1 VATVYAATGAGIGAA
16 SFALSQGGAAFGGRW
31 WFASLGMAVGAGGVA
46 GWVGGRWM
54 AARIAPIATAAAQ
67 LREAAFVRHARAEG
81 KQPHVAHVESGRR
94 DELGLLA
101 SALHEVAAG
110 MERRIAAVAEDRTRF
125 AAVLSGM
132 EEGVLVLDRV
142 GRVLLINPALERMLG
157 CRPDEAIGHR
167 WIEIVRQHDLNEL
180 IAAVLKSGEAKTAE
194 IVVDE
199 PGGRQHSSVTRDGKQ
214 HSSVTLDGPR
224 TFAVQGSVARRP
236 DAGDD
241 ERRSVFVFHDVTRLK
256 RLERVRSD
264 FIANVS
270 HELRTPLT
278 SIIGYLE
285 ALLDGA
291 HEEPRQREEFLR
303 IMKTHGDRLNALV
316 SDLLQ
321 LSQIESGEY
330 RWRRDSVDVVALV
343 RRAEGLV
350 APLAQRKQIALR
362 CAGTIPAL
370 HVIAD
375 AEKLMQVLLNL
386 LDNALKYTDEGGA
399 VDVEVEAGDGVAVI
413 RVRDT
418 GIGIPPADQPRIFER
433 FYRVDR
439 ARSRALGGTG
449 LGLSIVKHIVEAHG
463 GTVGVESRLG
473 KGSTFCVTL
482 PTQPATRAA

>member
-1 VATVYAATGAGIGAA
+1 MRNRLATVYAATGAGIGAA

-31 WFASLGMAVGAGGVA
+31 WLASLGMAMGAGGVV
-46 GWVGGRWM
+46 GWVGGRRM
-54 AARIAPIATAAAQ
+54 TARIAPIATAAAQ
-67 LREAAFVRHARAEG
+67 LAEG
-81 KQPHVAHVESGRR
+81 RPPHVAHERSPRR

-101 SALHEVAAG
+101 SSIQEMAVG

-132 EEGVLVLDRV
+132 VEGVLVLDRL
-142 GRVLLINPALERMLG
+142 GRVLLVNPALEQMLG

-180 IAAVLKSGEAKTAE
+180 IAAVLTSGEPKTAE
-194 IVVDE
+194 VVVDE
-199 PGGRQHSSVTRDGKQ
+199 
-214 HSSVTLDGPR
+214 LNGPR

-236 DAGDD
+236 DAGDA
-241 ERRSVFVFHDVTRLK
+241 ERRSVFVFHDVTALK

-291 HEEPRQREEFLR
+291 HEEPRQREEFLQ
-303 IMKTHGDRLNALV
+303 IMKTHADRLNALV
-316 SDLLQ
+316 NDLLQ
-321 LSQIESGEY
+321 LSQIESGQY
-330 RWRRDSVDVVALV
+330 QWRRDSIDVVELV
-343 RRAEGLV
+343 RRSVGLV
-350 APLAQRKQIALR
+350 APLAQRRQITLR
-362 CAGTIPAL
+362 CEGKTPPL

-375 AEKLMQVLLNL
+375 AEKLTQVLLNL
-386 LDNALKYTDEGGA
+386 LDNALKYTEEGGQ
-399 VDVEVEAGDGVAVI
+399 VDVEVEAGQGVTVI

-418 GIGIPPADQPRIFER
+418 GIGIPSSDQQRIFER

-463 GTVGVESRLG
+463 GTVAVESRLG
-473 KGSTFCVTL
+473 AGSTFRVTL
-482 PTQPATRAA
+482 PTQPHTELSGRRSSGAGT

>member
-1 VATVYAATGAGIGAA
+1 MRNRLATVYAATGAGIGAA

-31 WFASLGMAVGAGGVA
+31 WLASLGMAVGAGGAV

-67 LREAAFVRHARAEG
+67 LAEG
-81 KQPHVAHVESGRR
+81 KRPRVAHDESGRR

-101 SALHEVAAG
+101 AALHEMAAG

-132 EEGVLVLDRV
+132 VEGVLVLDRV
-142 GRVLLINPALERMLG
+142 GRVLIINPALERMLG

-167 WIEIVRQHDLNEL
+167 WIEVVRQHDLNEL
-180 IAAVLKSGEAKTAE
+180 IAAVLKSGEPKTAE

-199 PGGRQHSSVTRDGKQ
+199 PDG
-214 HSSVTLDGPR
+214 SR

-241 ERRSVFVFHDVTRLK
+241 ERRSVFVFHDVTTLK

-285 ALLDGA
+285 ALSDGA

-303 IMKTHGDRLNALV
+303 IMKTHADRLNALV

-330 RWRRDSVDVVALV
+330 RWRRDSVEVVDLV
-343 RRAEGLV
+343 RRSAGLI
-350 APLAQRKQIALR
+350 APLAQRKRITLR
-362 CAGTIPAL
+362 CEGTIPAL
-370 HVIAD
+370 YVIAD
-375 AEKLMQVLLNL
+375 AEKLTQVLLNL
-386 LDNALKYTDEGGA
+386 LDNALKYTEEGGA
-399 VDVEVEAGDGVAVI
+399 VDVEVEAGGGGAVI

-418 GIGIPPADQPRIFER
+418 GIGIPPADQRRIFER

-463 GTVGVESRLG
+463 GTVTVESRLG
-473 KGSTFCVTL
+473 KGSTFCITL
-482 PTQPATRAA
+482 PTRPVTGTASCVSTV